1 MPNDKFSK
9 LTWHK
14 RTHGHEFTG
23 AEFRV
28 LMSIF
33 DHSDEHGRKS
43 HPGLKRLMDETGYSK
58 SAISE
63 ALKALQ
69 ARGWITQ
76 SSRGSGV
83 SGRASVYE
91 LVPDAPS
98 RSSGLDQSSNGGSS
112 AGVDQLPEVGPVERT
127 SRSSGLDLVG
137 PVEWT
142 PSDPDIKSGSD
153 PYRSDQGEVRQSP
166 NHQEDQDE
174 TGHESRSLAVAGS
187 EATGARA
194 SGTGNPP
201 ATEDRPAK
209 STQAEPASAGATEA
223 PEENRP
229 VGLQPLAPSSSTD
242 PFASEPAWRA
252 EGRAREKRAARL
264 LEPASA
270 SRRIPDPFAS

>member
-1 MPNDKFSK
+1 MSSDKFSK

-33 DHSDEHGRKS
+33 DHSDAYGRNS
-43 HPGLKRLMDETGYSK
+43 HPGLKLLMAETGYSK

-69 ARGWITQ
+69 VRGWITQ
-76 SSRGSGV
+76 SRRGSGV

-98 RSSGLDQSSNGGSS
+98 RST
-112 AGVDQLPEVGPVERT
+112 GVDQLPEVGPVERT

-142 PSDPDIKSGSD
+142 PSDPDIRSGSD
-153 PYRSDQGEVRQSP
+153 PYRSDQGEVRFTP
-166 NHQEDQDE
+166 NHQEDQGE
-174 TGHESRSLAVAGS
+174 TGHGSRSLAVAGP
-187 EATGARA
+187 EATA
-194 SGTGNPP
+194 
-201 ATEDRPAK
+201 EDRPAK
-209 STQAEPASAGATEA
+209 SRQADPDPEPASAGALEA
-223 PEENRP
+223 PEESRP
-229 VGLQPLAPSSSTD
+229 VGLQPLTGSSMTD
-242 PFASEPAWRA
+242 PFASEPVWRA
-252 EGRAREKRAARL
+252 EAAASEERAARR
-264 LEPASA
+264 LEPATA
-270 SRRIPDPFAS
+270 SHRIPDPWSD